1 MDLFTFVS
9 MLAFVTAATITPG
22 PNSIMIMASG
32 VNFGFART
40 MPHLFGVAVG
50 ISTVITLAGLGLSA
64 VLVFL
69 PQLRFVML
77 LASAVY
83 LLFLAWKIAN
93 AAPPEDT
100 IGVGAPFTF
109 WQALGFQW
117 VNPKVWALGM
127 SAVAIYAPQNAF
139 ANVLFVAFSFALVG
153 LASNTVWAWTGLVI
167 RRFLSTERRLRTF
180 NFCAAI
186 SLVAS
191 LLPAFFL
198 G

>member
-1 MDLFTFVS
+1 MDPVTFVS
-9 MLAFVTAATITPG
+9 LLAFVTASTITPG

-32 VNFGFART
+32 VNFGVART
-40 MPHLFGVAVG
+40 MPHVMGVAVG
-50 ISTVITLAGLGLSA
+50 ITTVITLAGLGLNA
-64 VLVFL
+64 VLMLL
-69 PQLRFVML
+69 PQLRFLML

-100 IGVGAPFTF
+100 IGAGAPFTF

-117 VNPKVWALGM
+117 INPKVWALGM

-139 ANVLFVAFSFALVG
+139 ANILVAAFSFALIG
-153 LASNTVWAWTGLVI
+153 LASNTVWAWTGSVI
-167 RRFLSTERRLRTF
+167 RRVLSTQRRLRTF
-180 NFCAAI
+180 NVCAAVL
-186 SLVAS
+186 LVAS
-191 LLPAFFL
+191 LLPALFL